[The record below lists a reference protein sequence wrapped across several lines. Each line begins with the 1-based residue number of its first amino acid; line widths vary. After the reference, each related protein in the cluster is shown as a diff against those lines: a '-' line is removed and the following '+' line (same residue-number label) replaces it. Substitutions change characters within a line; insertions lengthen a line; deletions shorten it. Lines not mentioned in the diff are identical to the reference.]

1 MNYDINSFADEE
13 MITLYEMIDG
23 EVPEEIRELTD
34 DDLYAILQAD

>member
-1 MNYDINSFADEE
+1 MNYDINSFTDEG

-34 DDLYAILQAD
+34 DDLYTILQAD